1 LAFFIP
7 TKIPKGRKM
16 PNNSSTLI
24 SSLLNTQQTLSSLM
38 TQSNKLA
45 KLTGDSCLIGQQ
57 LKSVLFVCNSEIMV
71 TAFTQIVK
79 GINPSVN
86 LETVPISLYEESL
99 SDGYVS
105 NDDVSD
111 NALPD
116 KKDKPLNYDVAILI
130 LSDTADI
137 NLIAELKKETKKSS
151 KVFVIAPQSFK
162 LATLNRIKANIFV
175 SLESNA
181 NEIRESFLRG
191 IQGEKFNQ
199 GFNSKIDERF
209 SHLTPRQKQ
218 VLELLRAG
226 KCNKE
231 ISRDLDISIGT
242 TKTHCGAIFKAL
254 GVTSRIQAMH
264 ALEA

>member
-1 LAFFIP
+1 
-7 TKIPKGRKM
+7 M
-16 PNNSSTLI
+16 PNKSSTLI
-24 SSLLNTQQTLSSLM
+24 SSLLNTKQTLSSLM

-86 LETVPISLYEESL
+86 LETVPISLYEASL
-99 SDGYVS
+99 SDDS
-105 NDDVSD
+105 ASD
-111 NALPD
+111 NTLSD
-116 KKDKPLNYDVAILI
+116 KKDKPFNYDVAILI

-137 NLIAELKKETKKSS
+137 NLVAGLEETKKSS

-162 LATLNRIKANIFV
+162 LATLNRIKASIFV

-209 SHLTPRQKQ
+209 SHLTPRQKE

-264 ALEA
+264 ILEA